1 MKNESDTTRWWDWAS
16 VALLFLLLEIVAS
29 RLVATNWTPY
39 LYLAQTSTYI
49 AFVVGMALGY
59 SQFSR
64 RVSQWLSFLF
74 MVLML
79 PLQWTLIID
88 QNVSLEGQLTSVAGR
103 LFFSITDFFARRPVE
118 DPLFFVVI
126 MTIAFWFISSWAG
139 FALVRNQ
146 NYLAA
151 VIPCAIGFM
160 TIQAYDRTHL
170 WILAVFAFIALLLLG
185 RMHYLK
191 NRESWRERRIFLSP
205 DTSLELTSS
214 MAVAAGLLIIVSWT
228 IPASLSSWNSA
239 AHTWNK
245 LTRPWQDFQENM
257 KNAVSALQSP
267 SGAKPGEFYTSEL
280 PLGGGWPLSD
290 SVMFKVQAPHLS
302 SEQRPPRYYWRGR
315 SYDFFSNG
323 QWYSTGT
330 IREEYTPTAAPPY
343 EPQEVEETPAH
354 FKFQAGDA
362 TFSLLYSPSEPVRI
376 DRPGVTFTQPGATGN
391 DIVAWHAFPW
401 LKAGETYEVDA
412 LIANPNLEQLQDA
425 GTNYPDWVTNKY
437 LQLPKGF
444 SPKIKQLAENVT
456 ANAQTPYDKANAIT
470 EYLRQN
476 IQYSATVPNPPRN
489 KDRLEWFLFDI
500 KRGFCVYYASSEV
513 TMLRSLGIPARMA
526 VGFAQGDEDG
536 DTYTVR
542 RLHAHAWPEVYFPG
556 IGWVEFEPTA
566 SQPSLNRPLPP
577 RDPNEM
583 DPAEARNVAPLNDN
597 GFANRDQSEDPGITE
612 AAPAEGQPVSPFV
625 YLILVFVLATAAM
638 FFLNRRFPFSTHV
651 PVLVRSSLERT
662 GMKVPSWVSNWESW
676 GRLSQIEKSFESI
689 NFGLRT
695 LERETVPV
703 HNTPVERARKLTL
716 LLPQMSEQ
724 IKLLLDEHQTYLYTS
739 RVADVVQARRAAF
752 DIRKQVIVERIR
764 HLLFGK
770 PVRD

>member
-1 MKNESDTTRWWDWAS
+1 MKKASTTSRWWDWAS

-59 SQFSR
+59 SSFSR

-74 MVLML
+74 LILML
-79 PLQWTLIID
+79 PLQWTLMID

-103 LFFSITDFFARRPVE
+103 LFFSTADFFARRNVE

-126 MTIAFWFISSWAG
+126 MTLAFWFISSWAG

-151 VIPCAIGFM
+151 ALPCAIGFM

-170 WILAVFAFIALLLLG
+170 WILAFFAFVALLLLG
-185 RMHYLK
+185 RMHYLQ
-191 NRESWRERRIFLSP
+191 NRQFWREKRIFLSP

-214 MAVAAGLLIIVSWT
+214 MVIAAGLLIIVSWT

-239 AHTWNK
+239 ARTWNK
-245 LTRPWQDFQENM
+245 VTKPWQTFTENM
-257 KNAVSALQSP
+257 QNAVSALQSP
-267 SGAKPGEFYTSEL
+267 SGSKRGEFYGSEL

-290 SVMFKVQAPHLS
+290 AVMFKVQAPDLAS
-302 SEQRPPRYYWRGR
+302 DQKPPRYYWRGR

-330 IREEYTPTAAPPY
+330 IREEYTPSAGLPY
-343 EPQEVEETPAH
+343 DPQNVEETPAH
-354 FKFQAGDA
+354 FKFQIGDG

-391 DIVAWHAFPW
+391 DIVAWHAYPW
-401 LKAGETYEVDA
+401 LKAGETYDVDV
-412 LIANPNLEQLQDA
+412 LLANPNQQQLQDA
-425 GTNYPDWVTNKY
+425 GTDYPEWVSNKY
-437 LQLPKGF
+437 LQLPKTF
-444 SPKIKQLAENVT
+444 SPKVKQLAQDIT
-456 ANAQTPYDKANAIT
+456 ANAETPYDKANAIT
-470 EYLRQN
+470 QYLRQN
-476 IQYSATVPNPPRN
+476 IEYSATVPNPPRN
-489 KDRLEWFLFDI
+489 TDRLEWFLFDL
-500 KRGFCVYYASSEV
+500 KKGFCVYYASSEV
-513 TMLRSLGIPARMA
+513 TMLRSLGIPARTA
-526 VGFAQGDEDG
+526 VGFAQGDAEDG
-536 DTYTVR
+536 TYTVR

-566 SQPSLNRPLPP
+566 SQPSLSRPLPL
-577 RDPNEM
+577 RDPNE
-583 DPAEARNVAPLNDN
+583 DPAESRNVAPLNDN
-597 GFANRDQSEDPGITE
+597 GFANRDQSEDPGVTE
-612 AAPAEGQPVSPFV
+612 PVPLEDTPVSPFL
-625 YLILVFVLATAAM
+625 YLTPIFLAATAAL
-638 FFLNRRFPFSTHV
+638 FFVNRRFPFSIHV
-651 PVLVRSSLERT
+651 PVIVRSSLERT
-662 GMKVPSWVSNWESW
+662 GIKVPGWVYSWESW
-676 GRLSQIEKSFESI
+676 GRLSQVEKAFESI

-695 LERETVPV
+695 LDGQTVPV
-703 HNTPVERARKLTL
+703 HNTPLERARKLTQI
-716 LLPQMSEQ
+716 LPQMSDQ

-739 RVADVVQARRAAF
+739 RVADVVQARHAAF
-752 DIRKQVIVERIR
+752 DIRKQVIVERFR

>member
-1 MKNESDTTRWWDWAS
+1 MEKASTTTRWWDWAA
-16 VALLFLLLEIVAS
+16 VALLFFILEIVAS

-59 SQFSR
+59 SRFSR
-64 RVSQWLSFLF
+64 RASQWLTFLF
-74 MVLML
+74 MILML
-79 PLQWTLIID
+79 PLQWTLMID
-88 QNVSLEGQLTSVAGR
+88 QNVTLEGQLASVAGR
-103 LFFSITDFFARRPVE
+103 LFFSTSDFLGRRPVE

-151 VIPCAIGFM
+151 VLPCAIGYM

-170 WILAVFAFIALLLLG
+170 WMLAIFAFIALLLLG
-185 RMHYLK
+185 RMHYLQ

-205 DTSLELTSS
+205 DTSMELTSS
-214 MAVAAGLLIIVSWT
+214 MAVAAGLLIIVAWT

-239 AHTWNK
+239 VHTWNK
-245 LTRPWQDFQENM
+245 LTRPWQTFTENM
-257 KNAVSALQSP
+257 QNAVSALQSP
-267 SGAKPGEFYTSEL
+267 SNAKPGEFYTSEL

-290 SVMFKVQAPHLS
+290 SVMFTVQAPDLAS
-302 SEQRPPRYYWRGR
+302 DKRPPRYYWRGR
-315 SYDFFSNG
+315 SYDSFANG

-343 EPQEVEETPAH
+343 DSQNAEETPAH
-354 FKFQAGDA
+354 FKFQTGDS

-376 DRPGVTFTQPGATGN
+376 DRPGLTFTQPGATGN
-391 DIVAWHAFPW
+391 DIVAWHAYPW
-401 LKAGETYEVDA
+401 LRAGDTYDVDA
-412 LIANPNLEQLQDA
+412 LITNPNLQQLREA
-425 GTNYPDWVTNKY
+425 GTTYPDWVTNKY
-437 LQLPKGF
+437 LQLPDTF
-444 SPKIKQLAENVT
+444 SPKIKQLAQDIT
-456 ANAQTPYDKANAIT
+456 ANAQTPYDKASAIT
-470 EYLRQN
+470 QYLRQN
-476 IQYSATVPNPPRN
+476 IQYSATLPNPPR
-489 KDRLEWFLFDI
+489 KADRLEWFLFDI
-500 KRGFCVYYASSEV
+500 KKGFCVYYASSEV

-526 VGFAQGDEDG
+526 VGFAQGDQDG
-536 DTYTVR
+536 NTYTVR
-542 RLHAHAWPEVYFPG
+542 KLHAHAWPEVFFPG
-556 IGWVEFEPTA
+556 IGWVEFEPTS
-566 SQPSLNRPLPP
+566 SQPTLNRPLPP
-577 RDPNEM
+577 RDPNA

-597 GFANRDQSEDPGITE
+597 GFANRDKSEDPGITPG
-612 AAPAEGQPVSPFV
+612 ASADAKPVSPFL
-625 YLILVFVLATAAM
+625 YLLPIFLVVTAVV
-638 FFLNRRFPFSTHV
+638 FFLNRRFPLSTRF
-651 PVLVRSSLERT
+651 PMFVRSSLERT
-662 GMKVPSWVSNWESW
+662 GIKVPAWVYHWESW
-676 GRLSQIEKSFESI
+676 GRLSQIEKAFESI

-695 LERETVPV
+695 LDAEAVPV

-752 DIRKQVIVERIR
+752 DIRKQVIVERFR

>member
-1 MKNESDTTRWWDWAS
+1 MEKSSTTTRWWDWAS

-59 SQFSR
+59 SRFSR
-64 RVSQWLSFLF
+64 RASQWLSFLF
-74 MVLML
+74 LILML
-79 PLQWTLIID
+79 PLQWTLMID
-88 QNVSLEGQLTSVAGR
+88 QNVSLEGQLLSVAGR
-103 LFFSITDFFARRPVE
+103 LFFSVTDFFARRPVE

-126 MTIAFWFISSWAG
+126 MTLAFWFISSWAG

-151 VIPCAIGFM
+151 VLPCAIGYL

-170 WILAVFAFIALLLLG
+170 WLLAIFAFVALLLLG
-185 RMHYLK
+185 RMHYLQ
-191 NRESWRERRIFLSP
+191 NRQMWQERRIFLSP

-228 IPASLSSWNSA
+228 VPASLSSWNSA

-245 LTRPWQDFQENM
+245 LTKPWQTFTENM
-257 KNAVSALQSP
+257 QNAVSALQSP
-267 SGAKPGEFYTSEL
+267 NGSKQGEFYGSEL

-290 SVMFKVQAPHLS
+290 AVMFKVQAPNLT
-302 SEQRPPRYYWRGR
+302 SEQKPPRYYWRGR

-330 IREEYTPTAAPPY
+330 IREEYTPTATPPTY
-343 EPQEVEETPAH
+343 DPQKVEETPAH
-354 FKFQAGDA
+354 FKFQTGSGS
-362 TFSLLYSPSEPVRI
+362 FSLLYSPSEPVRI
-376 DRPGVTFTQPGATGN
+376 DRPGLTFTQPGATGN
-391 DIVAWHAFPW
+391 DVVAWHAYPW
-401 LKAGETYEVDA
+401 LKGGETYEVDA
-412 LIANPNLEQLQDA
+412 LIANPNLQQLEDS
-425 GTNYPDWVTNKY
+425 GTDYPAWVTDKY
-437 LQLPKGF
+437 LQLPSTF
-444 SPKIKQLAENVT
+444 SPKIKQLAQDIT

-470 EYLRQN
+470 EYLREN

-489 KDRLEWFLFDI
+489 ADRLEWFLFDI
-500 KRGFCVYYASSEV
+500 KKGFCVYYASSEV

-526 VGFAQGDEDG
+526 VGFAQGDQEG
-536 DTYTVR
+536 DTYTVH
-542 RLHAHAWPEVYFPG
+542 RLHAHAWPEVYFSN

-566 SQPSLNRPLPP
+566 SQPALNRPLPP
-577 RDPNEM
+577 RDPNL
-583 DPAEARNVAPLNDN
+583 DPAESRNVAPLNDN
-597 GFANRDQSEDPGITE
+597 GFANRDQSENPGITDVAPVE
-612 AAPAEGQPVSPFV
+612 AKPVSPLL
-625 YLILVFVLATAAM
+625 YILPIFLAATAAL
-638 FFLNRRFPFSTHV
+638 FFINRRFPFSAHV
-651 PVLVRSSLERT
+651 PVLVRSSFERS
-662 GMKVPSWVSNWESW
+662 GLKVPAWVNNWESW
-676 GRLSQIEKSFESI
+676 GRLSQIERAFESI

-695 LERETVPV
+695 LGGDVVPV
-703 HNTPVERARKLTL
+703 HNTPVERARKLTA
-716 LLPQMSEQ
+716 LLPGMSEQ

-752 DIRKQVIVERIR
+752 DIRKQVIVERFR

-770 PVRD
+770 PLRD